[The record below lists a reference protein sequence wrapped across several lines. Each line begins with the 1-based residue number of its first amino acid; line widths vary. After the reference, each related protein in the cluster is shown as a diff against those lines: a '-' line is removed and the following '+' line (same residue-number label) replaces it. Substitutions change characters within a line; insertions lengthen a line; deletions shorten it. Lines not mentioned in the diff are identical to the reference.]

1 MSGSPGST
9 VGKITL
15 GGIALL
21 LLGVL
26 ADVSGLF
33 NFVTGNTLHDLLSN
47 SQSNVSRSPSPTAG
61 SKTAP
66 KNGSVRTNPPIQT
79 PQGPPPAYLNDLE
92 PVGGSN
98 SFDEKGAF
106 SIDGHP
112 YPYTMSFA
120 TSTQGESE

>member
-1 MSGSPGST
+1 MSPIRARAVALAVRSRGLTKIFEGRPMSGSPGST

-15 GGIALL
+15 GGNALL

-33 NFVTGNTLHDLLSN
+33 NFVTGDTLHDLLNN
-47 SQSNVSRSPSPTAG
+47 SHSNVSRSPSQAAG
-61 SKTAP
+61 RKTAP

-92 PVGGSN
+92 PVGG
-98 SFDEKGAF
+98 
-106 SIDGHP
+106 
-112 YPYTMSFA
+112 
-120 TSTQGESE
+120 